1 MDDNANREV
10 NLLTRDLDSA
20 IALGNKLWVIFY
32 VGVGLAI
39 SHALFGFPRF
49 NVSVDH
55 LGLAIASVMFLSIS
69 WAVVRSVLRQRKSVT
84 PQGEDSG
91 KTFLE

>member
-20 IALGNKLWVIFY
+20 IALGNRLWVMFY

-49 NVSVDH
+49 NVSVDQ

-69 WAVVRSVLRQRKSVT
+69 WAVVRSVLRQRKGVM
-84 PQGEDSG
+84 PRGEDSG